1 MQKSR
6 NLSKV
11 TASSPGDRVADQL
24 GRLLLRGNRQ
34 HLYQQLV
41 DGVDGLD
48 VTTYP
53 VLSGLGRLGPT
64 TATHLASMIGVDR
77 SATTRYAS
85 KLEASGL
92 VRRTVDPDDAR
103 ATRLALTPA
112 GTTAL
117 EATRRALSSA
127 MDDVLSGWPAAEA
140 AAFAAAL
147 ERFTDGLE
155 DTSGAADR

>member
-6 NLSKV
+6 NILDV
-11 TASSPGDRVADQL
+11 TAASPGDRVADQL
-24 GRLLLRGNRQ
+24 GRLLLRSTRQ
-34 HLYQQLV
+34 HLYQRLV
-41 DGVDGLD
+41 DGIDGLD

-64 TATHLASMIGVDR
+64 TATHLASVIGVDR

-92 VRRTVDPDDAR
+92 VHRTVDPGDAR

-112 GTTAL
+112 GMTAL
-117 EATRRALSSA
+117 AATRRALSSA
-127 MDDVLSGWPAAEA
+127 MDDALSDWPAAEA
-140 AAFAAAL
+140 RAFAAAL
-147 ERFTDGLE
+147 ERFTDGIE
-155 DTSGAADR
+155 GRSGAADR

>member
-6 NLSKV
+6 KLAKV
-11 TASSPGDRVADQL
+11 TAASPGDRVADQL
-24 GRLLLRGNRQ
+24 GRLLLRSTRQ
-34 HLYQQLV
+34 RLYQRLA

-64 TATHLASMIGVDR
+64 TATHLASVIGVDR
-77 SATTRYAS
+77 SATTRYAT

-92 VRRTVDPDDAR
+92 VHRTVDPDDAR
-103 ATRLALTPA
+103 ATRLALTPDGA
-112 GTTAL
+112 TAL
-117 EATRRALSSA
+117 AVTRRALSSA
-127 MDDVLSGWPAAEA
+127 IDDVLSGWPAAEA
-140 AAFAAAL
+140 AAFAASL

-155 DTSGAADR
+155 DMAGAADR